1 LTDDDWFGVSP
12 ERWREVE
19 KIYHSALAHP
29 SGERADFLQEACQDD
44 QELRCEV
51 ESLLSWETS
60 GAQGLIDQPIW
71 EARADF
77 LNGAAFTQLTPGHLI
92 GPYRIE
98 ALIGEGGMGV
108 VYRAHDSKLNRTVAI
123 KFLSD
128 DLSDAAARRR
138 FQREAQMASSLNH
151 PHLLTVHDAGELDG
165 RQYLVTE
172 FVDGGTLEDWVGSA
186 RRTWR
191 QIVHLLLGIAD
202 GLAAAHQAG
211 ILHRD
216 IKPGNILVAKNG
228 YAKLADFG
236 LARLAES
243 GSGANVSVDSTRTG
257 MVIGTIAY
265 MSPEQASGRP
275 LDVRSDVFS
284 FGIVLYEALAGSR
297 PFGGSTDLEV
307 LQTIIHTEP
316 ERLPQTLPL
325 ELRIA
330 VEKALEKD
338 PADRYQSMRD
348 LVVDLRRAGR
358 QKTEEVAPAPSNGR
372 LVKWLP
378 WVAAA
383 GLAAGF
389 ILLEKSRTAEIL
401 QNPLSGAT
409 FVRLTDFESAEYDAA
424 ISPDGRFVAFVSER
438 DGHPDVFLTQVGTGR
453 FTNLTN
459 GKDALRGSGPVRTV
473 AFSADGSEIIYDSAP
488 AGRTRV
494 LSLTGGPPRP
504 FLNERTVSVAP
515 SPDGNRLAYHT
526 AGDGDPMF
534 LADRTG
540 ANVRQIFVD
549 PVAGMHNHY
558 PAWSP
563 DGRWIYFAR
572 GSYAVNET
580 DLWRIPS
587 AGGEPQRLTH
597 HQNQVAYPTPI
608 DARTLVYVARSEDGS
623 GPWLWAFDVQS
634 NATRRVSL
642 GVEQYRSVAAS
653 ADGRRIVA
661 TVANPTAS
669 LWTVPILD
677 RSATEADVRPFP
689 LPTVQ
694 AFAPRFG
701 PAALFYLSSRGAGDG
716 LWRHGGGQT
725 LEIWKASDGPLFAP
739 PAISPDGGKVAVV
752 LKRQHRLRLHIL
764 SADGAEIQPLTET
777 IDVQGTACWSPDGKW
792 IVTGGTDAAGP
803 GLFKVPVAGGQPV
816 RLVQGAA
823 THPVWSP
830 LGNLIVY
837 IGAVIGAHAPLLGI
851 QPDGVPVKL
860 PAIAVYTN
868 GERARFLPDGKR
880 LVYTEGAARSQDFSI
895 LDLKTMKTR
904 TLTRLDNRG
913 ETRTFDITRD
923 GKQIVFDRLRD
934 HSDIVLIDLPET
946 R

>member
-1 LTDDDWFGVSP
+1 M
-12 ERWREVE
+12 
-19 KIYHSALAHP
+19 ALARE
-29 SGERADFLQEACQDD
+29 SGDRAGFLQEACHED
-44 QELRCEV
+44 QELRSEV

-60 GAQGLIDQPIW
+60 TSPELIDRPIW

-77 LNGAAFTQLTPGHLI
+77 LNSAAVTQFSPGHQI

-98 ALIGEGGMGV
+98 ALLGEGGMGV
-108 VYRAHDSKLNRTVAI
+108 VYRAQDSKLNRTVAI

-151 PHLLTVHDAGELDG
+151 PHLLTVYDAGELDG

-172 FVDGGTLEDWVGSA
+172 YIDGGTLEDWLGSA

-191 QIVHLLLGIAD
+191 QIVQLLLGIAD

-243 GSGANVSVDSTRTG
+243 GSGANVSVDSTRKG
-257 MVIGTIAY
+257 VVIGTIAY
-265 MSPEQASGRP
+265 MSPEQASGRQ
-275 LDVRSDVFS
+275 LDARSDVFS
-284 FGIVLYEALAGSR
+284 FGIVLYEALVGSR

-307 LQTIIHTEP
+307 LQTIIHAEP
-316 ERLPQTLPL
+316 ERLPPALPL

-338 PADRYQSMRD
+338 PADRYQSLRD

-358 QKTEEVAPAPSNGR
+358 QRTEEVAPARSVGR
-372 LVKWLP
+372 LSKWLP

-389 ILLEKSRTAEIL
+389 LLWEKNRTAAIP

-409 FVRLTDFESAEYDAA
+409 FVRLTDFESPEYDAA

-438 DGHPDVFLTQVGTGR
+438 DGAPDVFLTQVGTGR
-453 FTNLTN
+453 FMNLTN

-494 LSLTGGPPRP
+494 IPLTGGPPRP
-504 FLNERTVSVAP
+504 FLNDRTVSVAP
-515 SPDGNRLAYHT
+515 SPDGNHLLYHS
-526 AGDGDPMF
+526 AGEGDPMF

-540 ANVRQIFVD
+540 ANARQIFVD

-572 GSYAVNET
+572 GSYSVNET
-580 DLWRIPS
+580 DLWRIPPS
-587 AGGEPQRLTH
+587 GGEPQRLTY

-608 DARTLVYVARSEDGS
+608 DERTLVYVARAEDGS
-623 GPWLWAFDVQS
+623 GPWLWALDVQS
-634 NATRRVSL
+634 KATRRVSL
-642 GVEQYRSVAAS
+642 GVEQYLSVAAS

-669 LWTVPILD
+669 LWSVPILD
-677 RSATEADVRPFP
+677 RVATEADVRQFP
-689 LPTVQ
+689 LPTVR
-694 AFAPRFG
+694 AFAPRFA
-701 PAALFYLSSRGAGDG
+701 PEAMFYLSSRGTGDG
-716 LWRHGGGQT
+716 LWRHSGGQAV
-725 LEIWKASDGPLFAP
+725 EIWKASDGPLFAS
-739 PAISPDGGKVAVV
+739 PAVSPDGQKVAVV

-764 SADGAEIQPLTET
+764 SGGGSEIQPLTEA
-777 IDVQGTACWSPDGKW
+777 IEVQGTACWSPDGKW

-803 GLFKVPVAGGQPV
+803 GLFKIPVAGGQPV
-816 RLVQGAA
+816 RLARGPA

-837 IGAVIGAHAPLLGI
+837 IGAVVGAHGPLLGM

-860 PAIAVYTN
+860 PEIAVYTN

-880 LVYTEGAARSQDFSI
+880 LVYMEGVTRSQDFSV
-895 LDLKTMKTR
+895 LDLTTMKMR
-904 TLTRLDNRG
+904 ALTRLDNRG
-913 ETRTFDITRD
+913 ETRTFDITPD

-934 HSDIVLIDLPET
+934 HSDIVLIDLPAAH
-946 R
+946 

>member
-1 LTDDDWFGVSP
+1 MSP

-19 KIYHSALAHP
+19 KIYHAALAC
-29 SGERADFLQEACQDD
+29 SSEERSVFLREACHDD
-44 QELRCEV
+44 RELRSEV
-51 ESLLSWETS
+51 ESLLAWKTS
-60 GAQGLIDQPIW
+60 NSAGLIDRPIW
-71 EARADF
+71 EARTDF
-77 LNGAAFTQLTPGHLI
+77 LNRATTTQFSPGTHI
-92 GPYRIE
+92 GPYCLE
-98 ALIGEGGMGV
+98 ALLGEGGMGI
-108 VYRAHDSKLNRTVAI
+108 VYRAHDSKLKRTVAI

-151 PHLLTVHDAGELDG
+151 PHILTVHDAGEFDG
-165 RQYLVTE
+165 KQYLVTE
-172 FVDGGTLEDWVGSA
+172 YIDGGTLEDWVGSA

-191 QIVHLLLGIAD
+191 QVVQLLHGIAE

-216 IKPGNILVAKNG
+216 IKPSNILVAKNG

-236 LARLAES
+236 LARLIES
-243 GSGANVSVDSTRTG
+243 GSDANVSGDSSRTG
-257 MVIGTIAY
+257 VVIGTIAY
-265 MSPEQASGRP
+265 LSPEQASGQQ
-275 LDVRSDVFS
+275 LDARSDVFS
-284 FGIVLYEALAGSR
+284 FGIVLYEALVGNR

-307 LQTIIHTEP
+307 LQTIIHAEP
-316 ERLPQTLPL
+316 QRVPQTLPPG
-325 ELRIA
+325 LRIA

-338 PADRYQSMRD
+338 PADRYQSLRD
-348 LVVDLRRAGR
+348 LVVDLRRVAR
-358 QKTEEVAPAPSNGR
+358 QTTEEAAPAAPAPR
-372 LVKWLP
+372 RVKWLP
-378 WVAAA
+378 WVAAV

-389 ILLEKSRTAEIL
+389 ILWENRNAAIP

-438 DGHPDVFLTQVGTGR
+438 DGPPDVFLTQVGTGR
-453 FTNLTN
+453 IVNLTN
-459 GKDALRGSGPVRTV
+459 GRDALRGSGPVRTLT
-473 AFSADGSEIIYDSAP
+473 FSGDGSEIIFDSAP
-488 AGRTRV
+488 SGRTRV
-494 LSLTGGPPRP
+494 IPLTGGPARP
-504 FLNERTVSVAP
+504 FLSDRTVSVAP
-515 SPDGNRLAYHT
+515 SPDGNRLVYHT

-540 ANVRQIFVD
+540 ANARQIFVD

-563 DGRWIYFAR
+563 DARWIYFAR

-587 AGGEPQRLTH
+587 SGGAPQRLTH
-597 HQNQVAYPTPI
+597 HQNQVAYPTQI
-608 DARTLVYVARSEDGS
+608 DARTLVYVARAEDGS
-623 GPWLWAFDVQS
+623 GPWLWALDVQS
-634 NATRRVSL
+634 KATRRASL
-642 GVEQYRSVAAS
+642 GVEHYLSVAAS

-669 LWTVPILD
+669 LWNVPILD
-677 RSATEADVRPFP
+677 RVATEADVTQFP
-689 LPTVQ
+689 LPTVR

-701 PAALFYLSSRGAGDG
+701 PEALFYLSSRGTGDG
-716 LWRHGGGQT
+716 LWRHGAGQAV
-725 LEIWKASDGPLFAP
+725 EIWKASDGPLFAP
-739 PAISPDGGKVAVV
+739 PAISPDGRKIAVV
-752 LKRQHRLRLHIL
+752 LKREHRLRLHVL
-764 SADGAEIQPLTET
+764 SADGAEIQPLAET

-792 IVTGGTDAAGP
+792 IVTGGTDAAGL
-803 GLFKVPVAGGQPV
+803 GLFKISVAGGQPV
-816 RLVQGAA
+816 RLVKGAA

-837 IGAVIGAHAPLLGI
+837 SGAVIGAHAPLLGI
-851 QPDGVPVKL
+851 QPDGLPVNL

-868 GERARFLPDGKR
+868 GERVRFLPDGKR
-880 LVYTEGAARSQDFSI
+880 LVYMEGAMRSQNFSL
-895 LDLKTMKTR
+895 LDLTTMKMR
-904 TLTRLDNRG
+904 ALTRLDNRG
-913 ETRTFDITRD
+913 ETRSFDVTPD

-934 HSDIVLIDLPET
+934 HSEIVLIDLPAS